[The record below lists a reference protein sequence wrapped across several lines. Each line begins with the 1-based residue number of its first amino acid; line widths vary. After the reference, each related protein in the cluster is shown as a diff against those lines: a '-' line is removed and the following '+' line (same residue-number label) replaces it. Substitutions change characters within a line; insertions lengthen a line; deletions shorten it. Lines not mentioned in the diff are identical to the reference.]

1 VPEEKLIDPA
11 WLVRARKNRRM
22 FAYRVVLVFLILSV
36 LAWWA
41 LPRLAAQYEQVVA
54 LHAKKSPPMLPV
66 TIGLLAKCAGIFKA
80 LWAAIG
86 LGSVAVIVLG
96 FTGKIDSLVPML
108 NLGLLLVGVAAVGV
122 TIYVFYA
129 PALILIEGIR

>member
-1 VPEEKLIDPA
+1 MPEEKLIDPA
-11 WLVRARKNRRM
+11 WLVRARKNRRK
-22 FAYRVVLVFLILSV
+22 FASRVVMVFLILSV

-41 LPRLAAQYEQVVA
+41 LPRLAAQYEQVLSMHV
-54 LHAKKSPPMLPV
+54 KSIPPKLPV
-66 TIGLLAKCAGIFKA
+66 TIELLASIAGIFKA

-86 LGSVAVIVLG
+86 IGSATAIVLG
-96 FTGKIDSLVPML
+96 FTGKIDTLVPIF

>member
-1 VPEEKLIDPA
+1 MPEEKLIDPA

-41 LPRLAAQYEQVVA
+41 LPRLAAQYEQVVN
-54 LHAKKSPPMLPV
+54 LHVRKSPPMLPV
-66 TIGLLAKCAGIFKA
+66 TISLLAKCAGIFKA

-86 LGSVAVIVLG
+86 IGSVAAIALG
-96 FTGKIDSLVPML
+96 FTGKIDTLVPTL
-108 NLGLLLVGVAAVGV
+108 NLGMLLVGVGAVGV

>member
-1 VPEEKLIDPA
+1 MPEEKLIDPA
-11 WLVRARKNRRM
+11 WLVQARRNRRT
-22 FAYRVVLVFLILSV
+22 FAFRVVLIFLILSV

-41 LPRLAAQYEQVVA
+41 LPRLAAQYEQVGGMHV
-54 LHAKKSPPMLPV
+54 KKSPPKVPV
-66 TIGLLAKCAGIFKA
+66 TIGLLANCAGIFKA

-86 LGSVAVIVLG
+86 IGSLAAIVLG
-96 FTGKIDSLVPML
+96 FSGKIDTLVPML
-108 NLGLLLVGVAAVGV
+108 NLGLLLVGVAAVSV